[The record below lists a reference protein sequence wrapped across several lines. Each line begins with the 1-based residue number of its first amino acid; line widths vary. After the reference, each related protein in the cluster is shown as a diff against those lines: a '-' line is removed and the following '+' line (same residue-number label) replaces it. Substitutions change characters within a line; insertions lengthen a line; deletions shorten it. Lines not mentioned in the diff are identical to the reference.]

1 VSILLTEKVLFFI
14 NDELQNIYF
23 FTNLNQLFVDYD
35 QFWMI

>member
-14 NDELQNIYF
+14 YDELQNIYF